1 MKKILT
7 TLLLVFSLSGVMVAA
22 EPGDSASRT
31 EAKNS
36 ATGHTLHAALLQR
49 RYRRRWR
56 RRWHRRMVRV
66 HWNNGRRVGRRWNNR
81 RWNNR
86 RWNRRGRRGGHQM

>member
-1 MKKILT
+1 MKRILT

-22 EPGDSASRT
+22 GPGDSSASRT

-36 ATGHTLHAALLQR
+36 ATGYTLNTALLQR
-49 RYRRRWR
+49 HNRRWR
-56 RRWHRRMVRV
+56 RRWNRRMNRV
-66 HWNNGRRVGRRWNNR
+66 HWNNGRRVGRRWNR

-86 RWNRRGRRGGHQM
+86 RWNNRRRHGDDHQM